1 MALAGT
7 SLVAALVLTTLAVHT
22 AAEEKIASDL
32 ERTLVV
38 FQSRAHTSQVHIR
51 DLAESRTK
59 AHSFREM
66 SLSVNPQDAEA
77 GLGDETAEADS
88 IRDARDVISSAT
100 IDAFGGELPWAFFN
114 ASRRL
119 VYTRADDL
127 KKPSNGPMEP
137 PVLDAALSNR
147 PMELPLQDATLSNEP
162 LELPL
167 LNAALSKGPT
177 SALWSPA
184 QLRALPF
191 TFIRPGELREGDL
204 LLVHAQPAYDT
215 SRAKRVVVGVVLSGQ
230 WVKDVLLDPM
240 ADTSARFAV
249 RAEDGAMAS
258 QLPLEA
264 LLAGPELEAGQVR
277 EVYLGEKLYLVREE
291 TLEGVDKTPL
301 GRVFVLR
308 DFYEEITPILQ
319 RFRDWLVPTA
329 VGITLFALAA
339 AFFLARGLASPL
351 VELEAAAGR
360 VRLGDLTV
368 EVPVRGTDEVG
379 RVAQSFNEM
388 VSGLRQRDQIKGL
401 FKRYLAPQ
409 VVDEL
414 LKNPEKAAPGGERK
428 LLTVLFSDLVGFT
441 SMSEQLSPEELVA
454 LLNTYFEQATGVL
467 TQHGATLDKFIGD
480 AIMCFW
486 NAPLPLEDHAARA
499 CLTALDLLAVVDRLS
514 PIFEARGLPRLD
526 CRIGI
531 NTGHAVAGN
540 LGSSAAQ
547 DYTVIGD
554 TVNLASR
561 LEGAAKVYGT
571 RTLVAED
578 TLLAAHGVVLARE
591 LDLLRVK
598 GKQQPVRVF
607 ELVGTAG
614 TTPAPHLAR
623 FAEGLAL
630 YRAQRFTEARAAFLA
645 SPEDPPSQRFAA
657 RCDALLVTPPPEDWD
672 GVFTLDSK

>member
-1 MALAGT
+1 MALAGA
-7 SLVAALVLTTLAVHT
+7 SLVAAFVLTTLAVKD
-22 AAEEKIASDL
+22 AARQKIASDL
-32 ERTLVV
+32 ERTLGS
-38 FQSRAHTSQVHIR
+38 FQRRARISQERIR
-51 DLAESRTK
+51 DVAEARAK
-59 AHSFREM
+59 DRSFREM
-66 SLSVNPQDAEA
+66 SLSVNSQDAQA
-77 GLGDETAEADS
+77 GLGDETAEADG
-88 IRDARDVISSAT
+88 IREARYVIDSADT
-100 IDAFGGELPWAFFN
+100 DAFGGELPWAFFN

-119 VYTRADDL
+119 VYTRAAPKQLGD
-127 KKPSNGPMEP
+127 K
-137 PVLDAALSNR
+137 
-147 PMELPLQDATLSNEP
+147 P

-167 LNAALSKGPT
+167 LDAALNTGPR

-191 TFIRPGELREGDL
+191 TFIRQDDLREGDL
-204 LLVHAQPAYDT
+204 LLVHAQPAYGT
-215 SRAKRVVVGVVLSGQ
+215 SHEVPVGVVLSGQ
-230 WVKDVLLDPM
+230 WVTDVLLKEPDSGSQM
-240 ADTSARFAV
+240 VDTQVHFAV
-249 RAEDGAMAS
+249 RAEDGTMAT
-258 QLPLEA
+258 QLPLETR
-264 LLAGPELEAGQVR
+264 LDGPDMEAGQAHD
-277 EVYLGEKLYLVREE
+277 VYLGDTLYLVREGPLSGL
-291 TLEGVDKTPL
+291 TDKSPPL
-301 GRVFVLR
+301 GQVFVLR
-308 DFYEEITPILQ
+308 DFDVEIKPILQ
-319 RFRDWLVPTA
+319 RFQLWLMPTA
-329 VGITLFALAA
+329 VGIVLFALAA

-467 TQHGATLDKFIGD
+467 TLHGATLDKFIGD

-514 PIFEARGLPRLD
+514 PVFEARGLPRLD

-578 TLLAAHGVVLARE
+578 TLLAARGVVLARE

-607 ELVGTAG
+607 ELVGTAD
-614 TTPAPHLAR
+614 TVPAPHLAH

-630 YRAQRFTEARAAFLA
+630 YRSQRFTEARAAFLA

-657 RCDALLVTPPPEDWD
+657 RCDTLLVTPPPQDWD